1 MILWFYDS
9 MKMHLWWLEFCL
21 KHSKLGPV
29 SSQHFLASVCK
40 SLIHQKRHMSFTTW
54 ITGPVMGNWV
64 WVFPLQ
70 VISCSISCEKKQ
82 SENHRI
88 IELFE
93 LEVHL
98 IQIYCNEQEHSQ
110 LYQSHHPAMG
120 VDHSDQNILKNS
132 SSSQGQSWRKCIYLL
147 TN

>member
-1 MILWFYDS
+1 
-9 MKMHLWWLEFCL
+9 
-21 KHSKLGPV
+21 
-29 SSQHFLASVCK
+29 
-40 SLIHQKRHMSFTTW
+40 
-54 ITGPVMGNWV
+54 MGNSV

-70 VISCSISCEKKQ
+70 VISCSIRCEKKQ
-82 SENHRI
+82 SENHRV

-93 LEVHL
+93 LVVHL
-98 IQIYCNEQEHSQ
+98 IQICCNEQEHSQ
-110 LYQSHHPAMG
+110 LYQSHHPTMG